1 MDQNNSRRKSQ
12 MLRSALST
20 ARRQRMAACTGVVV
34 LALAVPPAFGGPS
47 VTAQLAKVTKL
58 ATKADKNATTAL
70 KLAKSAS
77 AASATGAAGATGPAG
92 PKGDAGAAGAQGPK
106 GDTGAAGATGPKGD
120 TGAAGAQGPKGDKG
134 DTGSQ
139 GPVGPAGPSGSST
152 AYVATDGDGTAQPG
166 NALTDTFDPTVTKI
180 LPDAGSYVVIGKVS
194 SENLGVFGAS
204 VICEL
209 VHLSDAT
216 RVVLDSSKDSIPSS
230 GQTATAAFNAAVT
243 VAANDSIAVECKV
256 PPGGYS
262 VDVTRTNLT
271 ILPVGAIE

>member
-1 MDQNNSRRKSQ
+1 
-12 MLRSALST
+12 MLRSAFST

-47 VTAQLAKVTKL
+47 VAAQLAKVTKL

-77 AASATGAAGATGPAG
+77 AASAEGAAGAAGPAG
-92 PKGDAGAAGAQGPK
+92 PKGDTGAAGAQGPK

-120 TGAAGAQGPKGDKG
+120 AGATGAQGPQGPKGDKG
-134 DTGSQ
+134 DTGST

-194 SENLGVFGAS
+194 SENLGTFGAS

-209 VHLSDAT
+209 VHLHNAT